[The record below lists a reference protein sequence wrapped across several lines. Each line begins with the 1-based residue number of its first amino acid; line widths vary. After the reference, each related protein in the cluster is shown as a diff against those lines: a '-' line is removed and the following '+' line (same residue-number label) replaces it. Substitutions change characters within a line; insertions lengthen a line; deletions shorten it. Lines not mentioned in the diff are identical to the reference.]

1 MNTWLLPDG
10 INESL
15 PNDAERLEALRRHLV
30 DLYSTWG
37 YRLVM
42 PPLVEYLESLR
53 AGMGTQL
60 DLQTFKITDQLNGRM
75 MGIRADMT
83 PQVAR
88 IDAHRLSKGDTNAAV
103 NRLCYIG
110 TVLRTR
116 SEEQGGSR
124 SPVQVGAELFGHA
137 GIESDY
143 EIIMLMLE
151 TLHSIDVN
159 DLVLDL
165 GHVGIA
171 SGLADHVALNDLQR
185 EIYFDMLARKSIPE
199 IEIWITEQGFSESDA
214 EMLRA
219 LPLLSGSIE
228 TINKGKDRLKNA
240 GATVLSSL
248 DHLKSICELL
258 VTNHPQLKLHIDLAE
273 MRGYAYHTGVM
284 YTVYLPGRGRSIAQ
298 GGRYNGIGKAFG
310 NPRPAVGFSTDLRT
324 LAELSLETI
333 SLVNSLGANG
343 ILTPCNADINADKSL
358 DTFISELRAQGEQV
372 IRQLDQEATLTP
384 EQQGCNRVI
393 QKQDDNW
400 IVIPVASQSIQ

>member
-53 AGMGTQL
+53 VGMGTQL

-88 IDAHRLSKGDTNAAV
+88 IDAHHLSKGDVKAPV
-103 NRLCYIG
+103 HRLCYIG

-116 SEEQGGSR
+116 SEQQGGSR
-124 SPVQVGAELFGHA
+124 SPVQVGAELFGHE
-137 GIESDY
+137 GVDSDY
-143 EIIMLMLE
+143 EIISLMLE
-151 TLHSIDVN
+151 TLYSIDVT

-165 GHVGIA
+165 GHVGVVN
-171 SGLADHVALNDLQR
+171 GLADHVNLDTEQR
-185 EIYFDMLARKSIPE
+185 EMYFDMLSRRSIPE
-199 IEIWITEQGFSESDA
+199 IDTWVNQQNFSASDS
-214 EMLRA
+214 EMLLT
-219 LPLLSGSIE
+219 LPTLSGSIDIIE
-228 TINKGKDRLKNA
+228 TAKSKLENA
-240 GATVLSSL
+240 GDSVLAAL
-248 DHLKSICELL
+248 DHLKSICDLL
-258 VTNHPQLKLHIDLAE
+258 TENQPNLVLNVDIAE
-273 MRGYAYHTGVM
+273 MRGYAYHTGIL
-284 YTVYLPGRGRSIAQ
+284 YTVYMPGRGYFVAQ

-310 NPRPAVGFSTDLRT
+310 NARPAVGFSTDLRT
-324 LAELSLETI
+324 LAELSLETV
-333 SLVNSLGANG
+333 SLVNSLSANG
-343 ILTPCNADINADKSL
+343 ILAPFWSSDSTNQELNR
-358 DTFISELRAQGEQV
+358 FILNLRIQGEQV
-372 IRQLDQEATLTP
+372 IRQLEQESQFTP

-393 QKQDDNW
+393 EKQGDDW
-400 IVIPVASQSIQ
+400 IVVSAK